1 MMTSSDKNISPLL
14 FGYTSISL
22 LTVICSYL
30 IEDGVAG
37 SGIVGQSMIGTATIL
52 QFAVISACMLVA
64 WWRTKQSISENEVQ
78 LLLITGV
85 IALILLI
92 PVDSYTSND
101 VSRYLFDGKLAISGF
116 DPYRVNHNAPELA
129 ELKAQWQPPEEHA
142 KYVTLYP
149 PIALA
154 LFSISAA
161 FGHEYAT
168 LIWKLFA
175 TIASITTL
183 VLGTHLLR
191 KTQQQKHFPL
201 LALSPLLILETG
213 VGAHLDSFTA
223 LSVCLILWAWLRENP
238 LLTGIFIALGAMIKI
253 LPLALL
259 LPVVLSYRR
268 FPQTVILIAAVFF
281 TLALGYGLT
290 FSLGFEPIGSIG
302 VFFQKWRFG
311 SPLFTALESLL
322 TPVWLSVTVLSVL
335 VVGTLTVLIRHIK
348 FRKNHSLN
356 IVEHH
361 TFFIKQMQI
370 ILALPLLVSPVIF
383 PWYLMI
389 MVPLVVLAPQAWLL
403 AWIILLP
410 LTYEVLNQ
418 FIGDD
423 SWQPAQWPLWVIGI
437 ALIGFIGW
445 QGLRKFSER
454 VNCRN
459 LL

>member
-1 MMTSSDKNISPLL
+1 M
-14 FGYTSISL
+14 SL
-22 LTVICSYL
+22 LAVMCSYI
-30 IEDGVAG
+30 IEDAAAG
-37 SGIVGQSMIGTATIL
+37 ASIIDQSVIGTATIL

-64 WWRTKQSISENEVQ
+64 WWRTKQSISENEAQ

-129 ELKAQWQPPEEHA
+129 TLKSQWQPPEEHA

-161 FGHEYAT
+161 FSHEYAT

-175 TIASITTL
+175 TIASIATL
-183 VLGTHLLR
+183 VLGASLLR
-191 KTQQQKHFPL
+191 KTRQQKHLPL

-213 VGAHLDSFTA
+213 IGAHLDSFTA
-223 LSVCLILWAWLRENP
+223 LSVCLILWAWLKENT

-259 LPVVLSYRR
+259 LPAVLSYRR
-268 FPQTVILIAAVFF
+268 FPQTVILISAVFF

-290 FSLGFEPIGSIG
+290 LSLGFEPIGSIG

-322 TPVWLSVTVLSVL
+322 TPLWLSITVLSVL
-335 VVGTLTVLIRHIK
+335 VTGTLIVLIRHIK
-348 FRKNHSLN
+348 FRKNQPFN
-356 IVEHH
+356 IIEHH
-361 TFFIKQMQI
+361 TFFIEQMQI

-389 MVPLVVLAPQAWLL
+389 MVPLIILSPQAWLL
-403 AWIILLP
+403 AWMISLP
-410 LTYEVLNQ
+410 LTYEVLNL
-418 FIGDD
+418 FISEGI
-423 SWQPAQWPLWVIGI
+423 WQSAQWPLWVIGV

-445 QGLRKFSER
+445 QGLRNFSER
-454 VNCRN
+454 MNCRTP
-459 LL
+459 L